1 MEMDNTFWALVGL
14 LIFLGIVIYMK
25 VPGMM
30 AAGLDAR
37 ADKIRADLDEAK
49 RLREEA
55 AALLAEYQKKRKDAE
70 ADAENIVKAAQR
82 DAEALAADAK
92 VKTEEF
98 VKRRTAMA
106 EQKIAQAENDAVN
119 AVRASAIDVAIAAAG
134 KILGGKTS
142 EKLNADMFKQSLSDV
157 KARLN

>member
-25 VPGMM
+25 VPAMM

-49 RLREEA
+49 RLRDEA
-55 AALLAEYQKKRKDAE
+55 SALLAEYQNKRKQAELDAVE
-70 ADAENIVKAAQR
+70 IVKAAQR

-142 EKLNADMFKQSLSDV
+142 EKLSADLFKQSLADV
-157 KARLN
+157 KSRLN